1 MKTSTQPPTQQLS
14 LFVPPTVAERFRI
27 DEDTRQRGL
36 RHVAELKA
44 RLEARYPTSRT
55 TELGTRR
62 AALGARAAGKA
73 A

>member
-1 MKTSTQPPTQQLS
+1 MKTSAHTPPQQLS
-14 LFVPPTVAERFRI
+14 LFVPANVAERFRI

-44 RLEARYPTSRT
+44 RLEARYPTSRPT
-55 TELGTRR
+55 PLGGRR
-62 AALGARAAGKA
+62 ASVGARAAGKA